1 MGLFAFRR
9 AKEREAAVTAAA
21 SVSKK
26 PAIKKSTVK
35 ADGSNDHSN
44 GRQRKRKQLLD
55 AGGS

>member
-21 SVSKK
+21 SAFEKL
-26 PAIKKSTVK
+26 AIKKSTVK

-44 GRQRKRKQLLD
+44 GRQRKRKQLPD
-55 AGGS
+55 AG